1 MLGLIA
7 PRSRLDNRRTKSRSK
22 SKPGSKRGFHRK
34 SSSSAV
40 VLDSS
45 TGFHR
50 SADSS
55 DSNRDDGSNMAL
67 SGGIGMAIS
76 TRGSGRHR
84 MLHEDNLSRSMPA
97 NVSTN
102 ALQLLEQG
110 LSVSLSSEQQ
120 QDNPAVR
127 DSSVVSL
134 ATARTPTHQQA
145 SRSSTAYV

>member
-1 MLGLIA
+1 MMSNTGLIVGVVMA
-7 PRSRLDNRRTKSRSK
+7 CLAVLLLGAGLMMRRTKSRSK

-34 SSSSAV
+34 SSCSAV

-55 DSNRDDGSNMAL
+55 GRNRDDGSNMAL

-84 MLHEDNLSRSMPA
+84 MLHEDDLSRSMPS
-97 NVSTN
+97 NTSTN

-110 LSVSLSSEQQ
+110 L
-120 QDNPAVR
+120 
-127 DSSVVSL
+127 
-134 ATARTPTHQQA
+134 
-145 SRSSTAYV
+145 